1 MTYKLSFLK
10 KTIGIAL
17 ISLLAAS
24 NICLANNGGVH
35 GPNVKADTRQLDFR
49 TAQTAAHDGL
59 NHKAAYRLHYQHAL
73 NDSFRLRFVS
83 QYRDINDLEFDFVKA
98 ELLYNYQKT
107 TASGY
112 SAGVR
117 FDLRARRGERPE
129 DFAVHWTHQWNLNNN
144 LQARAILILGK
155 NLNGDGDKPVTL
167 GTRFGLSKAIDEGM
181 RVGLELFDVYG
192 AIDDVNSFQDQ
203 RHQIGPTFSIKRGK
217 WMGFARYLNGLSS
230 ASDEH
235 NFSFRV
241 IRNF

>member
-1 MTYKLSFLK
+1 MTYNLSFLIK
-10 KTIGIAL
+10 PASVAL
-17 ISLLAAS
+17 VSLLLLC
-24 NICLANNGGVH
+24 NLCFANNGGVH
-35 GPNVKADTRQLDFR
+35 GPNVKADTSQFDFR
-49 TAQTAAHDGL
+49 TTQSPAYEGRQ
-59 NHKAAYRLHYQHAL
+59 HKAAYRIHYQHSL
-73 NDSFRLRFVS
+73 NDALRLRFVS
-83 QYRDINDLEFDFVKA
+83 QYRNITELEFDFVKT

-117 FDLRARRGERPE
+117 FDLRARRGKRTE
-129 DFAVHWTHQWNLNNN
+129 DFAVHWTHQWNLPNQ

-167 GTRFGLSKAIDEGM
+167 GTRLGLSKALNNGM

-192 AIDDVNSFQDQ
+192 AIDNVNSFEEQ
-203 RHQIGPTFSIKRGK
+203 RHQFGPTFSIKRGK
-217 WMGFARYLNGLSS
+217 WMAFTRYLNGLSD

-235 NFSFRV
+235 NFSFRI